1 MIRKSLPQVGRA
13 AFRQQNAKM
22 SGGLPHA
29 LYNNVW
35 KKSNVSYLTYIVVG
49 CVVVEA
55 VYGSVTNYIWDTYNY
70 GKLYHQIDWSKFKSE
85 DEDDE

>member
-70 GKLYHQIDWSKFKSE
+70 GVSDCELALR
-85 DEDDE
+85 